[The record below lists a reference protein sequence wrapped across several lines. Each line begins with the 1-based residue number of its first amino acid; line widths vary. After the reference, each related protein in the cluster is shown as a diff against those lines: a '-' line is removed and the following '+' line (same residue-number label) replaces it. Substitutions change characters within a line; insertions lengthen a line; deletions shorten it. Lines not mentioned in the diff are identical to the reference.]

1 MTNTKQSFYKQTW
14 FIILMLIFIAPL
26 GIFLMFK
33 YTNWKIKIKIPAILL
48 SLYLFLVLISDH
60 SSQSNVNDALSSNQ
74 IYTSSNSTIS
84 NNTSE
89 DSKIKNTKNNVTKIN
104 TTQHRENIYGISD
117 KILPEKLST
126 TKVLDDVTNNWKL
139 CTTSNNNLI
148 NFEKYALDYYNNIF
162 NNDSEIHAIVNF
174 ANKTTSKLVS
184 NGYNLYLTIYD
195 YVKNEEHSAKTL
207 FSGDILA
214 DYIIYLDNGDIEKIK

>member
-1 MTNTKQSFYKQTW
+1 MSTIKKSFYKQTW
-14 FIILMLIFIAPL
+14 FIIITLIFIAPI

-33 YTNWKIKIKIPAILL
+33 YTNWKIKIKIPAVIL
-48 SLYLFLVLISDH
+48 SYLFLVLISDH

-139 CTTSNNNLI
+139 CTTSNNDLV

-207 FSGDILA
+207 FSGNILA